1 LLLVEEL
8 EALRQVV
15 VETAEV
21 ELEDSER
28 LLQK

>member
-1 LLLVEEL
+1 LLVEEL

-15 VETAEV
+15 VEMPEV